1 MDESEGEGEGF
12 ALILLSGGASSRAE
26 APSPTNRPGWQFNM
40 VKKPPKNMPKK
51 LLKSL
56 NV

>member
-40 VKKPPKNMPKK
+40 VKKPKENIPKK
-51 LLKSL
+51 LLKS
-56 NV
+56 